1 MYKHLIDEIQGAIAF
16 NLENAD
22 RGDVERSYYTAG
34 MAKAYTDV
42 LRGLGHEVEI
52 GTWNDNGCD
61 RIGFV
66 KIDGV
71 FLAMFNKIDFDV
83 YWELQKK

>member
-34 MAKAYTDV
+34 MA
-42 LRGLGHEVEI
+42 
-52 GTWNDNGCD
+52 
-61 RIGFV
+61 
-66 KIDGV
+66 
-71 FLAMFNKIDFDV
+71 
-83 YWELQKK
+83 